1 MDYSNLN
8 IPNHVAIIVDGNGR
22 WAKERGLSRL
32 KGHDAG
38 LENLKSLGKYILS
51 KGINILSLYVFST
64 ENFKREEKEVKH
76 LMDLFVMFFDKEK
89 KFFIENNIKVVFSG
103 RDLPLPKK
111 VIKARDELVL
121 LTKNNTGGIL
131 NICLN
136 YGGRSEI
143 VDATRKI
150 VLDKIDPSLINEEL
164 FSKYLYQ
171 DLDDVDLLIR
181 TSGEVRLS
189 NFLLWQL
196 SYSELYFIDTKFPDF
211 KEEDFDK
218 SFKES
223 LKCNQ
228 DIMVEEFIEGI
239 SSTVGVLDIEDKTIA
254 TEILEFRTKKEWYDY
269 ECKYTEGMTEFILP
283 AQFTK
288 ELTNKIKEIA
298 INSHKFCKCKS
309 VSRVDFLVDKNNTPY
324 VLEINTSPGMT
335 DLSDLPAQAKAIG
348 LSYDDLVLTILN
360 GASLNK

>member
-1 MDYSNLN
+1 MYL
-8 IPNHVAIIVDGNGR
+8 
-22 WAKERGLSRL
+22 
-32 KGHDAG
+32 
-38 LENLKSLGKYILS
+38 
-51 KGINILSLYVFST
+51 
-64 ENFKREEKEVKH
+64 
-76 LMDLFVMFFDKEK
+76 FFDKEK

-218 SFKES
+218 
-223 LKCNQ
+223 
-228 DIMVEEFIEGI
+228 
-239 SSTVGVLDIEDKTIA
+239 A
-254 TEILEFRTKKEWYDY
+254 ILEY
-269 ECKYTEGMTEFILP
+269 
-283 AQFTK
+283 
-288 ELTNKIKEIA
+288 
-298 INSHKFCKCKS
+298 
-309 VSRVDFLVDKNNTPY
+309 NNR
-324 VLEINTSPGMT
+324 NRRFG
-335 DLSDLPAQAKAIG
+335 G
-348 LSYDDLVLTILN
+348 N
-360 GASLNK
+360 